1 MRGAVTI
8 QRFISG
14 ALLALGCAVAAGS
27 AAETLDRPSAADAA
41 SSSIDVPL
49 DAAPSFEKGG
59 FRHGELPAW
68 PETSLDLAPIRAQV
82 AAEAAQRCATKLAG
96 APLDLG
102 PAEGF
107 AAKVAKGAASQ
118 ALSTALGFLGA
129 SGGGGDEKKPAL
141 YDDPV
146 RHKTTFSDPATDTRL
161 ELGGIAARDGL
172 LLSARIDKSD
182 GKGTFHTI
190 FLERP
195 DCARLFPT
203 RELGYALWGKWTLDV
218 SITKTTSTYQNG
230 VLTGQSVEHSGW
242 SKSGTF
248 DFSRGVRLIDTTP
261 TGESTLVLD
270 PDLAYLNQ
278 LKRELTEPLWR
289 KMGYGEPVEGLRS
302 VGALFENTTAAE
314 LGADTIA
321 VVHVTRIDHGRYR
334 TVGFPL
340 KISPQP
346 DGTLAFSQL

>member
-1 MRGAVTI
+1 MTR
-8 QRFISG
+8 RFTLCIV
-14 ALLALGCAVAAGS
+14 LLALGSFAGGAS
-27 AAETLDRPSAADAA
+27 RAQDLEAGGANDVVLNAE
-41 SSSIDVPL
+41 
-49 DAAPSFEKGG
+49 PSFEKGG

-68 PETSLDLAPIRAQV
+68 PESTIDLAPIRAEV
-82 AAEAAQRCATKLAG
+82 AAQAATRCATKLAG

-102 PAEGF
+102 PAESF
-107 AAKVAKGAASQ
+107 AAKAAKGVASQ
-118 ALSTALGFLGA
+118 ALSSALGFLGA
-129 SGGGGDEKKPAL
+129 GASGGSDRKPQL

-146 RHKTTFSDPATDTRL
+146 RHKTTFTDPTSDTRL
-161 ELGGIAARDGL
+161 ELGGFAAKDGI
-172 LLSARIDKSD
+172 LLSARVDKSE

-203 RELGYALWGKWTLDV
+203 RELGYGLWGKWTLDV

-230 VLTGQSVEHSGW
+230 ALTGQSVEHSGW

-248 DFSRGVRLIDTTP
+248 DFSRGVALIDTTP

-270 PDLAYLNQ
+270 PDQAYLNQ
-278 LKRELTEPLWR
+278 LKRTLAEPLWR

-314 LGADTIA
+314 LGDGTIA
-321 VVHVTRIDHGRYR
+321 VVHVTRIDHDRYT

-340 KISPQP
+340 KVAVGS
-346 DGTLAFSQL
+346 DGTLAFSQLP